1 MENFGKNEERTQEYL
16 KKFNKEK
23 TLKFLINSNNPTIFD
38 VGANNGSS
46 LEIFKEYW
54 PESNVHCFEPQ
65 EECWNDLENC
75 ASRYQNGSVFI
86 NKFAVGHESIKS
98 AKFYSHDLNTGIS
111 GFNKINL
118 KSNDSIELNKIKG
131 DKDLV
136 KNYKETLNHER
147 EIDIIP
153 ISEYLKNFKNINKID
168 LLKIDTQGFEPEVIQ
183 GFGSDL
189 SKVNVIITELMFY
202 DFYER
207 KLSFTDIEKY
217 MIPHNFRLYD
227 ISHIAKNPMNG
238 RTDWVDVIYVNE
250 SL

>member
-23 TLKFLINSNNPTIFD
+23 ALKFLIKSSTPTIFD

-54 PESNVHCFEPQ
+54 PQSDVHCFEPQ
-65 EECWNDLENC
+65 QECWDDLEDC
-75 ASRYQNGSVFI
+75 ASRYKQGKVVI
-86 NKFAVGHESIKS
+86 NKFAVGHEPIKS

-118 KSNDSIELNKIKG
+118 DSDDSIELNKIKG
-131 DKDLV
+131 DKGLV
-136 KNYKETLNHER
+136 NNYKETLNHER
-147 EIDIIP
+147 EVEIVP
-153 ISEYLKNFKNINKID
+153 ISEYLKGFHDIKKID
-168 LLKIDTQGFEPEVIQ
+168 LLKIDTQGFEPEVLK

-189 SKVNVIITELMFY
+189 SKVHVIVTELMFY
-202 DFYER
+202 DYYER
-207 KLSFTDIEKY
+207 KLSFSDIEKF
-217 MIPHNFRLYD
+217 MIPHNFKLYD

-238 RTDWVDVIYVNE
+238 RTDWIDVMYVND